1 MNTFA
6 MEQFNKHVEF
16 GKDYYC
22 TDEYFK
28 CYECGKWFNNDN
40 LLTPLL
46 AFAGTGVKHSPKDFI
61 CCQCVGITT
70 TKKMPYDEL
79 GFDKDGIHKDTGR
92 KWGLDG
98 YDVNGFNRRGIHKIT
113 GTKFN
118 PQGYDQDGRNK
129 TGKLILNKN
138 MYRFVGFIKD

>member
-1 MNTFA
+1 
-6 MEQFNKHVEF
+6 
-16 GKDYYC
+16 
-22 TDEYFK
+22 
-28 CYECGKWFNNDN
+28 
-40 LLTPLL
+40 
-46 AFAGTGVKHSPKDFI
+46 
-61 CCQCVGITT
+61 
-70 TKKMPYDEL
+70 MPYDEF

-138 MYRFVGFIKD
+138 MYRFVGFIKDWN

>member
-1 MNTFA
+1 

-40 LLTPLL
+40 LFTPFL
-46 AFAGTGVKHSPKDFI
+46 AFTGTGVKHSPKDFI

-70 TKKMPYDEL
+70 TKKMPYDEF
-79 GFDKDGIHKDTGR
+79 GFDKDGIHKDTCR